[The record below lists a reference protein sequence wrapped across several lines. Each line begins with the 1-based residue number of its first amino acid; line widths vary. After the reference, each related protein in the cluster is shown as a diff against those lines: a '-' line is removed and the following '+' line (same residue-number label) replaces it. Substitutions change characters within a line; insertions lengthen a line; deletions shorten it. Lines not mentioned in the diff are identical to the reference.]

1 MDVCLEQGQSLLSTT
16 ASLVFTGVSGLCVH
30 TPGAAHQPA
39 GGVSSVLRLTNGQ
52 HRAVGKVCCLQL
64 RRWCLQVFLDCAYT
78 RPELLTSLLEVCRQC
93 NVSGVVVRL
102 PDWVRHEFRLA
113 DLDHLLAARTY
124 GEVSASPFVFFVR
137 KKSNVVIVVV
147 ILFRL
152 FRSCRACGGGV
163 LA

>member
-1 MDVCLEQGQSLLSTT
+1 
-16 ASLVFTGVSGLCVH
+16 
-30 TPGAAHQPA
+30 
-39 GGVSSVLRLTNGQ
+39 VLRLTKGQ
-52 HRAVGKVCCLQL
+52 HRTVVEVCCLQL

-124 GEVSASPFVFFVR
+124 GEVSA
-137 KKSNVVIVVV
+137 
-147 ILFRL
+147 
-152 FRSCRACGGGV
+152 
-163 LA
+163 